1 MILTSVGVVTS
12 ILADVVA
19 VVVVVVLMVDVA
31 AHWRVLHGQ
40 RIGAFSLRPLMRPY
54 QEDRPIPTRHNP
66 EMRTWTAV

>member
-12 ILADVVA
+12 ILAEVVA

-31 AHWRVLHGQ
+31 AHWRMLHGQ
-40 RIGAFSLRPLMRPY
+40 RTGAFPLRPLLRPY

-66 EMRTWTAV
+66 DLRTWTSV